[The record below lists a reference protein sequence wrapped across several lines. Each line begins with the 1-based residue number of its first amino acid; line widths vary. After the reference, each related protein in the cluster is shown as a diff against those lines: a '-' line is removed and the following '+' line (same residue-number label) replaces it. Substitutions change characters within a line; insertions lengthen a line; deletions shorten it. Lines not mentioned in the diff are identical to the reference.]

1 MLNTAYSK
9 LSLKKFIIL
18 LLIVISCLTVFSA
31 CSVEPKTE
39 VLTDV
44 TKVQIIDSAE
54 LRALSGFDTSG
65 QQRQTL
71 INISKVEIKG
81 ELVTIF
87 VGNFKVATTHIQNV
101 IFFYN

>member
-1 MLNTAYSK
+1 MSNTAYSK

-18 LLIVISCLTVFSA
+18 LLIVVSFLTVFSA
-31 CSVEPKTE
+31 CSTEPKTE

-44 TKVQIIDSAE
+44 TKVQIIDSTNLYRHAGYE
-54 LRALSGFDTSG
+54 ATHNNNE
-65 QQRQTL
+65 TL

-101 IFFYN
+101 IFFYS